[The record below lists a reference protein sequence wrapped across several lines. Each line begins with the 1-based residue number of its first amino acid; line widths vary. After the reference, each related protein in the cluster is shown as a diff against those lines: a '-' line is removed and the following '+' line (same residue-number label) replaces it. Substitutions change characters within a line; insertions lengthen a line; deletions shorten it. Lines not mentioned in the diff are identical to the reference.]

1 MYLTSLFHQ
10 SETKYFCVFKIKWRR
25 QDNSMISKVELNAN
39 IDAMEVLNINGLELT
54 SINKDVITYFE
65 QRPMLV
71 DVSAEAKGECNINF
85 KLTGTFHAND
95 LTVNALCFT

>member
-1 MYLTSLFHQ
+1 MLH
-10 SETKYFCVFKIKWRR
+10 EEKKIS
-25 QDNSMISKVELNAN
+25 NHYSC
-39 IDAMEVLNINGLELT
+39 LELT

-95 LTVNALCFT
+95 LTVNALCFTWLLVNSVIIIRPDSGSDDSEVIWSDIAVD